1 MTETI
6 PDRHEDTMHKALQC
20 LHMARAIDS
29 RYPDPT
35 QMSAED
41 VANRKALI
49 AEAGRL
55 REIADTQKAES
66 DLQTW
71 AAAPDDDQHALK
83 SLAANGA
90 SKAVQNGGDRFAEVD
105 KALSVKRFAKALRAG
120 VGALNLEEKA
130 AIIEDSTGQIIVPAD
145 LAGPIFL
152 TLPRLGV
159 LRNLALVRPTGSNR
173 VDVRALTQ
181 ATAGWG
187 QIEITNAGGATPPTD
202 AAIAATGPNTVSVQD
217 LVALVK
223 IGVDELMDTDANL
236 VSLVQEI
243 VGAQFAQMEDD
254 AFANGNGTSKPF
266 GLATRATVGGAI
278 PAAQGVTAAASAV
291 NPDQLKSMQY
301 LITSRFANQGVYLAS
316 DDATQAIALLKDST
330 SNYLWEPS
338 NQAGQPDILFGRP
351 FYRMSGLPSMVAT
364 TFFTEPSVLFGDVR
378 SGYMIADRQQI
389 TVQRLD
395 ERYADQGLVGFL
407 FRQRVG
413 GDVIRPSAFAKYL
426 L

>member
-1 MTETI
+1 MSDERYKDLM
-6 PDRHEDTMHKALQC
+6 DRALQC
-20 LHMARAIDS
+20 IHRAREIND
-29 RYPDPT
+29 RYSDNPVGIT
-35 QMSAED
+35 TEEHQQ
-41 VANRKALI
+41 RKSLLQEATRLRGL
-49 AEAGRL
+49 AEAE
-55 REIADTQKAES
+55 REQADLEN
-66 DLQTW
+66 W
-71 AAAPDDDQHALK
+71 ATSPDSVHPVLSAQAATGVK
-83 SLAANGA
+83 SVGVDGEMYTEA
-90 SKAVQNGGDRFAEVD
+90 SKRLNMQ
-105 KALSVKRFAKALRAG
+105 RFAKSLRSG
-120 VGALNLEEKA
+120 SGSLNAEEKA
-130 AIIEDSTGQIIVPAD
+130 AIIEDSTGQIIVPHD

-159 LRNLALVRPTGSNR
+159 LRNLALVRPTTSNL

-187 QIEITNAGGATPPTD
+187 QVEITNAGGATPPTD
-202 AAIAATGPNTVSVQD
+202 AAIAATGPNTVTVQD

-243 VGAQFAQMEDD
+243 VGQQFAQMEDD
-254 AFANGNGTSKPF
+254 AFAAGNGTSKPW

-278 PAAQGVTAAASAV
+278 PAVQGVTAAASAV

-301 LITSRFANQGVYLAS
+301 LITARFANNGSYLAS

-330 SNYLWEPS
+330 SNYLWQPS
-338 NQAGQPDILFGRP
+338 NIAGQPDMLFGRP
-351 FYRMSGLPSMVAT
+351 FYRMSGLPSMAAT
-364 TFFTEPSVLFGDVR
+364 MTFVDPAILFGDVR
-378 SGYMIADRQQI
+378 SGYMIADRQRI

-413 GDVIRPSAFAKYL
+413 GDVIRPAAFAKYL